1 MGADHANLWRA
12 STTTGP
18 GQSQE
23 YYDMFGVMG
32 VGSSD
37 GVCRAL
43 FLLCVHTSIAVPC
56 LLSPSPFARFLE
68 FLSCKEKGERQNI
81 YVHIDAVL

>member
-1 MGADHANLWRA
+1 MRTDFLQIGTHTLLCAELGHNMGADHANLWRA

-37 GVCRAL
+37 GV
-43 FLLCVHTSIAVPC
+43 
-56 LLSPSPFARFLE
+56 
-68 FLSCKEKGERQNI
+68 
-81 YVHIDAVL
+81 